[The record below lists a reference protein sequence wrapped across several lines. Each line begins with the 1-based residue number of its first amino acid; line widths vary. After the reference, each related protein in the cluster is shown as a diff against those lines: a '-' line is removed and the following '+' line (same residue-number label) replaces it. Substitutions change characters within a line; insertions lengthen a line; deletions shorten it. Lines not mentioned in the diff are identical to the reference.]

1 MIPFLFFHIPH
12 MSLHYIKA
20 SVVKKL
26 AQANGKRAGKGFL
39 EALDRLVERKVLQ
52 ALAEHNGG
60 KKTLDE
66 AIAGYILGNK

>member
-1 MIPFLFFHIPH
+1 

-26 AQANGKRAGKGFL
+26 ANSHGKRAGKGFL

-52 ALAEHNGG
+52 ALAEHNGN